1 MRLRLV
7 PREVFAR
14 PAERPAGR
22 AAGTLASRW
31 PGAWLG
37 LRVTAGALVAS
48 LLAGAAL
55 FSVAGAPPLAALAT
69 LLGESF
75 GSLFGLSE
83 TLLVATPLILCG
95 LSVATA
101 HQVGMWNIGAEGQL
115 YLGAFA
121 ATGVALHLPV
131 PAPAS
136 LLVAAV
142 AGALAGA
149 LWALVPAL
157 LRTHGR
163 VSEILTTLLLN
174 YVAMA
179 WVAYWIYG
187 AWKGADGFP
196 YTAYLDPAWHL
207 PVFLQRAHVGL
218 FAALALAGAL
228 AWILGHTAVGYEVR
242 VIGASPA
249 AARYAGMPAA
259 ARTVAVMAV
268 AGALAGLAGSFEV
281 TGVSHRLHA
290 SLSPGYGYTAIIIA
304 FLARGNLLAVPL
316 VAIAFA
322 ALAVGGEAL
331 QITYPGLS
339 AAAVD
344 ALQGVLLASVLVGQA
359 LARHRLIIERR
370 PEPRA

>member
-7 PREVFAR
+7 PRVDLVQ
-14 PAERPAGR
+14 PVGQPAGHAR
-22 AAGTLASRW
+22 QTWAHRW
-31 PGAWLG
+31 PGARRA
-37 LRVTAGALVAS
+37 LRVTATALVTS
-48 LLAGAAL
+48 LLAGVAL
-55 FSVAGAPPLAALAT
+55 FSLAGAPPLAALAT

-101 HQVGMWNIGAEGQL
+101 QQVGMWNIGAEGQL

-136 LLVAAV
+136 LVLTAL

-187 AWKGADGFP
+187 PWKGADGFP
-196 YTAYLDPAWHL
+196 YTAYFDPAWHL

-218 FAALALAGAL
+218 FAALALAGFL
-228 AWILGHTAVGYEVR
+228 AWVLGRTTVGYEVR

-259 ARTVAVMAV
+259 ARTIAVMAV

-290 SLSPGYGYTAIIIA
+290 SLSPGYGYTAIIVA
-304 FLARGNLLAVPL
+304 FLARSHLLTVPL
-316 VAIAFA
+316 VALAFA
-322 ALAVGGEAL
+322 VLAVGGEAL

-344 ALQGVLLASVLVGQA
+344 TLQGVLLVSVLVGQA
-359 LARHRLIIERR
+359 LADHRLVIERA

>member
-7 PREVFAR
+7 PREDLAQ
-14 PAERPAGR
+14 
-22 AAGTLASRW
+22 AAGHGAGATGRRW
-31 PGAWLG
+31 PGAWRG
-37 LRVTAGALVAS
+37 LRVAAGALVAS

-55 FSVAGAPPLAALAT
+55 LHLAGAPPLAALAT
-69 LLGESF
+69 LLGEPF

-121 ATGVALHLPV
+121 ATGAALHLPV

-136 LLVAAV
+136 LVIAAL

-157 LRTHGR
+157 LRTYAG

-187 AWKGADGFP
+187 PWKGADGFP
-196 YTAYLDPAWHL
+196 YTAYFDPAWHL

-218 FAALALAGAL
+218 FAALALAGVL
-228 AWILGHTAVGYEVR
+228 AWVLGRTALGYEVR

-259 ARTVAVMAV
+259 GRTVTVLVA

-281 TGVSHRLHA
+281 TGVAHRLHA
-290 SLSPGYGYTAIIIA
+290 SLSPGYGYTAIIVA
-304 FLARGNLLAVPL
+304 FLARSHLLAVPL

-331 QITYPGLS
+331 QIAHAGLS

-344 ALQGVLLASVLVGQA
+344 ALQGMLLVSVLAGQA

-370 PEPRA
+370 EPRA

>member
-7 PREVFAR
+7 PREVSAQ
-14 PAERPAGR
+14 PADH
-22 AAGTLASRW
+22 AAGTPASRW
-31 PGAWLG
+31 PGAWLA
-37 LRVTAGALVAS
+37 LRVITGALVAS

-55 FSVAGAPPLAALAT
+55 FSLAGAPPLAALAT

-136 LLVAAV
+136 LLLTAV

-157 LRTHGR
+157 LRTYGR

-187 AWKGADGFP
+187 PWKGADGFP
-196 YTAYLDPAWHL
+196 YTAYFDPAWHL

-218 FAALALAGAL
+218 FAALALAGVL
-228 AWILGHTAVGYEVR
+228 SWILGHTTVGYEVR

-259 ARTVAVMAV
+259 ARTIAVMAV

-290 SLSPGYGYTAIIIA
+290 SLSPGYGYTAIIVA
-304 FLARGNLLAVPL
+304 FLARGHLLAVPL
-316 VAIAFA
+316 VAFAFA

-331 QITYPGLS
+331 QIAHPGLS

-344 ALQGVLLASVLVGQA
+344 ALQGVLLVSVLVGQA

-370 PEPRA
+370 PEPRP